1 VYRHHKAFGATVIAA
16 TLTFLVVSLRELYS
30 DPRLIHWMSE
40 RLGSAG
46 ARVAIVT
53 VGALAVI
60 LLVFGVFLLV
70 RPSALKGVESVANRW
85 IAPPPFPRE
94 EFVNRIVLRMPRLT
108 ALLLLASGTICLYA
122 ERY

>member
-1 VYRHHKAFGATVIAA
+1 MNDLVSAQTLRVVCQIAGVLGVAGGLGLLIVPRPMLREGTRLWRWVFEIDLIQLLNSRRWIERPVYRHHKAFGATVIAA

-53 VGALAVI
+53 V
-60 LLVFGVFLLV
+60 
-70 RPSALKGVESVANRW
+70 
-85 IAPPPFPRE
+85 
-94 EFVNRIVLRMPRLT
+94 
-108 ALLLLASGTICLYA
+108 
-122 ERY
+122 